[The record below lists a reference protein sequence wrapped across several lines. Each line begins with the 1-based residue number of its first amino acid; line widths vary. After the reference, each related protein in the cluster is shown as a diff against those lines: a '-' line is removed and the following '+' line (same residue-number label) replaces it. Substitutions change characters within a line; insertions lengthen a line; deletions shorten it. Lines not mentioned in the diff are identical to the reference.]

1 VWGSRRLSVRDIE
14 ESYRLR
20 YRHNWWLGTA
30 SAAGS
35 YALSLA
41 YLLLYG
47 RYVSDTLSGARA
59 MRTAYY
65 LDSGV
70 SLHDKQTNQELL
82 SALMGRRAEIQ
93 EVYVRFVAL
102 SPERVKRTTILDG
115 LASIATIF
123 RRRFSGRRP
132 AAAGAVH
139 AS

>member
-1 VWGSRRLSVRDIE
+1 
-14 ESYRLR
+14 
-20 YRHNWWLGTA
+20 
-30 SAAGS
+30 
-35 YALSLA
+35 
-41 YLLLYG
+41 
-47 RYVSDTLSGARA
+47 
-59 MRTAYY
+59 
-65 LDSGV
+65 V

-132 AAAGAVH
+132 PAAGAAH